1 MCCLTESLFGA
12 VTNSSQCH
20 DSRLLQAVHVLPS
33 LVSDAERLGGC
44 PNQINRAS
52 TDPKAPKSIRTS
64 SPGTTGM
71 GVIQV
76 PVVTTCPA
84 SSLSPNWFSS
94 LAIHVKAMR
103 GSPKTLAPVPLETSC
118 PFRYP

>member
-1 MCCLTESLFGA
+1 MYSLTEDLFGA
-12 VTNSSQCH
+12 VANPGQRH

-33 LVSDAERLGGC
+33 LVSDAKHLGGC
-44 PNQINRAS
+44 PNQTNRAS

-64 SPGTTGM
+64 LPGTTGI

-94 LAIHVKAMR
+94 FAIHVK
-103 GSPKTLAPVPLETSC
+103 
-118 PFRYP
+118 